1 MRWGGPKTRYGGGEG
16 LSKVK
21 QDHQAPRG
29 LSGWSSCLPE
39 GTQRRSVG
47 RRISLSRIYGVGVL
61 ATERRLGQGI
71 ESLPTKVHLVACHSA
86 VPNAAMLGG
95 ALKKAWGVFSG
106 PWNPP
111 PAGVAKQGRTR
122 VPDTWNHKRCK
133 FTFKLFRVL
142 SYLSHLVPKRISPSL
157 PFLLGFTEEGEVD
170 LALVHSAGGSLLLPP
185 PFTASR
191 GAGLPS
197 QPRLRE
203 ISSPHLQI
211 RTHSQVCVHPRART
225 KGHFMTQCQVLEQ
238 NNMRA
243 MCSQDW
249 MPLSLCP
256 SRVMPNDW
264 GSPHLARRSRTQE
277 RKRS

>member
-1 MRWGGPKTRYGGGEG
+1 M
-16 LSKVK
+16 
-21 QDHQAPRG
+21 
-29 LSGWSSCLPE
+29 
-39 GTQRRSVG
+39 G

-185 PFTASR
+185 PIYSQQR
-191 GAGLPS
+191 GRAPIPAPTPRNLLTPSANTHPLAGLCAPPS
-197 QPRLRE
+197 QDKRTFHDAV
-203 ISSPHLQI
+203 SSLG
-211 RTHSQVCVHPRART
+211 A
-225 KGHFMTQCQVLEQ
+225 E
-238 NNMRA
+238 
-243 MCSQDW
+243 
-249 MPLSLCP
+249 
-256 SRVMPNDW
+256 
-264 GSPHLARRSRTQE
+264 
-277 RKRS
+277 